1 MITTKDQIDFLK
13 SLKLKN
19 SEAFANNEFIDD
31 IIDTLLAYSG
41 KSKTNYIVNMSKE
54 DYIFFMN
61 YKYNLSSEP
70 SNK

>member
-19 SEAFANNEFIDD
+19 FEALVNNELIDD
-31 IIDTLLAYSG
+31 IIDTLLAYTG

-54 DYIFFMN
+54 DYIFFIN
-61 YKYNLSSEP
+61 YKYNLSP
-70 SNK
+70 NHSNK